1 MSKLTAADFD
11 SYFKALWGENRPP
24 FAWQRELAE
33 RVLGNSWPD
42 AIVLPTASGKTACLD
57 IAIFALAAH
66 AERLAPSQPL
76 AAPRRIFFVVDRR
89 VIVDEAFRRAS
100 ALAEKLREAQGGVLK
115 IVADRLRSLSGDE
128 NALPNIPLSAHE
140 LRGGIYRSESWA
152 KSPVQPTIVCSTVD
166 QIGSRLL
173 FRGYGRSWKAWPIHA
188 GLVGN
193 DSLILLDEAHCAQP
207 FLETLRAVK
216 KYRGWAKLPLTSPF
230 RMVVMSAT
238 PPDGCDDVFHD
249 NSGEPADPGHP
260 LGHRQLA
267 SKPVQLMVAEKAKG
281 KHCNAQLAQALAQAA
296 IESADD
302 QAKAVVV
309 FCNRVDTARKTR
321 AHLAKKYGVNVV
333 LLTGRMRPLDKDTI
347 VRDRLKPLAAEMVE
361 QRQLEA
367 PLFVVAT
374 QTLEVGADFDFD
386 ALVTECASLD
396 ALRQRFGRLNR
407 MGRPIDAR
415 GVIIVRADQAKDSH
429 DDPVYGSALAKTWQW
444 LETLDK
450 ADFGISALTPRLPS
464 GDALAEF
471 NAPAPSAPIMMPA
484 HVDCWAQ
491 TAPVP
496 KPTPDVALFLHGPA
510 RTSAFA
516 QVCWRADLELGDAA
530 QWQNSLDIL
539 TEIPPLTAE
548 CLPVP
553 ISLFR
558 RWLAGESGADDSA
571 DVEGTS
577 VDEEKG
583 EPEAD
588 GAQRYAVLWRGRES
602 SEVIGSSDAGQIRP
616 GETLVIPTPSPN
628 YEMLGDLLHHAGAT
642 VFDRGD
648 EAFRL
653 MRAKALLRLH
663 PKVIAEWPE
672 TGTKTQLLKLL
683 DDADSRFE
691 DDPKSLL
698 EDIQTLLGG
707 LTKEVGPEWLKD
719 TVRDLA
725 DDKKARLSVHPLGG
739 AIFRGGKRLT
749 YMNGTLSGFGDED
762 DATASGTVRVELI
775 PHLQGVAAS
784 ARCFAK
790 QCGLPPDLIEALER
804 TGLLHDLGKA
814 DPRFQALLNGGNPWL
829 QCALLAKSNNMS
841 QGRQAYIEDCKKVG
855 YPKGARHE
863 LLSVRLAESAPE
875 LLPVD
880 EVLRDLVSHLV
891 ASHHGRCRPFAPVV
905 FDETP
910 QEVTLNFESNMPA
923 HSSATGLERLD
934 SGVSDRYW
942 RLVRQYGWWGLVWL
956 EAIFR
961 LADHR
966 RSETEQ
972 DGQE

>member
-1 MSKLTAADFD
+1 MPELTADDFD
-11 SYFKALWGENRPP
+11 TYFKALWGEDHPP
-24 FAWQRELAE
+24 FAWQRELAA
-33 RVLGNSWPD
+33 RVIENSWPD
-42 AIVLPTASGKTACLD
+42 AIALPTASGKTACLD
-57 IAIFALAAH
+57 IAVFALAAH
-66 AERLAPSQPL
+66 AARLAPSQPL

-100 ALAEKLREAQGGVLK
+100 TLAETLRHAPGGVLK
-115 IVADRLRSLSGDE
+115 IVADQLRSLSGVGS
-128 NALPNIPLSAHE
+128 ALSIPLSAHE

-193 DSLILLDEAHCAQP
+193 DSLILLDEAHCSQP

-216 KYRGWAKLPLTSPF
+216 KYRGWAEQPLANPF
-230 RMVVMSAT
+230 QMVVMSAT
-238 PPDGCDDVFHD
+238 PPKGCDDVFHD
-249 NSGEPADPGHP
+249 HSEEPADEHHP
-260 LGHRQLA
+260 LGRRQLA
-267 SKPVQLMVAEKAKG
+267 SKSVRLAIADKAKG
-281 KHCNAQLAQALAQAA
+281 KQGTAQLAQALARAA

-302 QAKAVVV
+302 QPKAVVV
-309 FCNRVDTARKTR
+309 FCNRVDTARKT
-321 AHLAKKYGVNVV
+321 HEQLAKKYGDNAV

-347 VRDRLKPLAAEMVE
+347 VRDRLQPLASEVAE

-407 MGRPIDAR
+407 MGRPIGAR
-415 GVIIVRADQAKDSH
+415 GAIIIRADQAKDS
-429 DDPVYGSALAKTWQW
+429 DDDAVYGSALAKTWQW
-444 LETLDK
+444 LEKLEEPN
-450 ADFGISALTPRLPS
+450 FGISALMPRLPS
-464 GDALAEF
+464 KEAITEL

-484 HVDCWAQ
+484 HVDSWAQ

-496 KPTPDVALFLHGPA
+496 APSPDVALFLHGPA

-516 QVCWRADLELGDAA
+516 QVCWRADLDFGDAV
-530 QWQNSLDIL
+530 QRQSSLDIL

-553 ISLFR
+553 IALFR
-558 RWLAGESGADDSA
+558 RWLAGESGADESA
-571 DVEGTS
+571 DVEGAS
-577 VDEEKG
+577 VDEESRSEYNG
-583 EPEAD
+583 V
-588 GAQRYAVLWRGRES
+588 QRHAVLWRGRDDS
-602 SEVIGSSDAGQIRP
+602 RIIGPGEAREIRP
-616 GETLVIPTPSPN
+616 GDTLVLPTPSPN
-628 YEMLGDLLHHAGAT
+628 YEMLGDLLQYAGAK
-642 VFDRGD
+642 VFDRAD
-648 EAFRL
+648 EAYRL

-672 TGTKTQLLKLL
+672 SDPRTKLL
-683 DDADSRFE
+683 SLLNDADSRFD
-691 DDPKSLL
+691 DDPNSLCK
-698 EDIQTLLGG
+698 DVQVLLGK
-707 LTKEVGPEWLKD
+707 LADEAGPDWLKQ
-719 TVRDLA
+719 TARELA
-725 DDKKARLSVHPLGG
+725 ADKKAKLSAHPVRG
-739 AIFRGGKRLT
+739 AILRGGKRLS
-749 YMNGTLSGFGDED
+749 YVDGTQSSFGDED

-775 PHLQGVAAS
+775 PHLLGVAAF
-784 ARCFAK
+784 ARRFAE
-790 QCGLPPDLIEALER
+790 QCGLPPELVDALER

-829 QCALLAKSNNMS
+829 QGAMLAKSNNMP
-841 QGRQAYIEDCKKVG
+841 QGRQTYLDNCKKVG
-855 YPKGARHE
+855 YPQGTRHE
-863 LLSVRLAESAPE
+863 LLSVRLAESAAE

-880 EVLRDLVSHLV
+880 AVLRDLVLHLL
-891 ASHHGRCRPFAPVV
+891 ASHHGRCRPFAPVI
-905 FDETP
+905 FDDTP
-910 QEVTLNFESNMPA
+910 QEVSLNFQGSMPA

-942 RLVRQYGWWGLVWL
+942 RLVRRYGWWGLVWL

-966 RSETEQ
+966 RSEAEQ
-972 DGQE
+972 EGQE